1 MQVQATPPAR
11 TSLTDSVVQDPQTLM
26 VPDPPC
32 EDGVPL
38 ENVWHR
44 LQINLLY
51 DCVHQLWR
59 GRDDFFVGGNM
70 FVYFRA
76 DQVER
81 LSFKGP
87 DVFVVKDVDGQ
98 RVRPCWK
105 AWLEGG
111 RLPDLV
117 VELLSESTRAEDLGR
132 KKQIYEQTLRV
143 REYVCFGPDP
153 TQECTQTELYA
164 WRLPQPGERYQ
175 PLVPD
180 ARGWVWSEVLGAWL
194 GVWEGEYGE
203 VHTQWLRLYDQNGA
217 LVPTRAEAE
226 YQRAEAERQR
236 AEAERQ
242 RAEAERQRAE
252 AAEQQLQAER
262 LRLAQIEARLRELG
276 IQL

>member
-1 MQVQATPPAR
+1 MQVRATPSTHVEYA
-11 TSLTDSVVQDPQTLM
+11 DSIVQGPQALM
-26 VPDPPC
+26 LPDPPC

-51 DCVHQLWR
+51 DCIHQHWR

-76 DQVER
+76 DQVEK

-87 DVFVVKDVDGQ
+87 DVFVVKDIDG
-98 RVRPCWK
+98 RRIRPCWK

-117 VELLSESTRAEDLGR
+117 IELLSESTRSEDLGR
-132 KKQIYEQTLRV
+132 KKLVYEQTLRV

-153 TQECTQTELYA
+153 TQECTETELYA

-175 PLVPD
+175 ALPLD
-180 ARGWVWSEVLGAWL
+180 ERGRVWSEVLDAWL
-194 GVWEGEYGE
+194 GVWEGEYAQ
-203 VHTQWLRLYDQNGA
+203 VNTQWLRLYDREGR
-217 LVPTRAEAE
+217 LIPTE
-226 YQRAEAERQR
+226 AEAERQR
-236 AEAERQ
+236 AEVAERQ
-242 RAEAERQRAE
+242 LQLERQRRA
-252 AAEQQLQAER
+252 QL
-262 LRLAQIEARLRELG
+262 EARLRELG
-276 IQL
+276 IEL